1 MNRAAREDLVRVVEL
16 DGAEWLHFDPLPP
29 DVAIIRGT
37 SADARGNVSMEH
49 EAAPLGTLD
58 LALPRAMPTAW

>member
-16 DGAEWLHFDPLPP
+16 DGAEWLHFSPLRP

-49 EAAPLGTLD
+49 EAARSAPSIWHS
-58 LALPRAMPTAW
+58 PRAMPAAW